1 MHFDLERRPFL
12 LVLSA
17 PSGGGKS
24 AVLARLLETDPTLTY
39 SVSYTTRER
48 RGHEKEGVDYHFVTL
63 KKFNEMIEAEA
74 FYEFAKVHGH
84 MYGTSAEAI
93 DHALNKGKDVA
104 MDIDVQGGLNIRKKR
119 PQDSLLIFLM
129 PPSMAILEERL
140 RGRASDNEEA
150 IRLRMTNAEREIE
163 HWNSYDYM
171 LINEDLDATVAEV
184 RKIVEAE
191 RARTGRLHVKRLG

>member
-1 MHFDLERRPFL
+1 MRFDLERRPFL

-24 AVLARLLETDPTLTY
+24 AVLAKLLETDPSITY

-48 RGHEKEGVDYHFVTL
+48 RGHEVDGVDYHFVTL
-63 KKFNEMIEAEA
+63 KKFNEMIDADA

-84 MYGTSAEAI
+84 MYGTSAAAI
-93 DHALNKGKDVA
+93 DHALAEGKDVA
-104 MDIDVQGGLNIRKKR
+104 MDIDVQGGLNIRRKR
-119 PQDSLLIFLM
+119 PQDSVLVFLM
-129 PPSMAILEERL
+129 PPSMSILEKRL

-150 IRLRMTNAEREIE
+150 IRLRLRNAEREME
-163 HWNSYDYM
+163 QWNSYDYM
-171 LINEDLDATVAEV
+171 IVNEDLDATVLEV

-191 RARTGRLHVKRLG
+191 RARASRLHLKRLG

>member
-1 MHFDLERRPFL
+1 MRFDLERRPFL

-24 AVLARLLETDPTLTY
+24 AVLARLLETDPSITY

-48 RGHEKEGVDYHFVTL
+48 RGHEVDGEDYHFVTL
-63 KKFNEMIEAEA
+63 KRFNEMIEAQA

-93 DHALNKGKDVA
+93 DRALCGGKDVA
-104 MDIDVQGGLNIRKKR
+104 MDIDVQGGLNIHRKR
-119 PQDSLLIFLM
+119 PQDSVLIFLM
-129 PPSMAILEERL
+129 PPSMSVLESRL

-150 IRLRMTNAEREIE
+150 ILLRLRNAEREME
-163 HWNSYDYM
+163 HWKSYDYM
-171 LINEDLDATVAEV
+171 IVNEDLDATVLEV
-184 RKIVEAE
+184 RKIVDAE
-191 RARTGRLHVKRLG
+191 RARAGRLHIKRLG